1 MQSYFLYV
9 LSISRKNIFVPFG
22 ASLYVYKSFNF
33 NGHKGVELHK
43 NAVNI
48 FLSFPSALK
57 CDEQI
62 FRSAWRLNVC
72 FLCVKLFRELFS
84 LVS

>member
-9 LSISRKNIFVPFG
+9 LSFGRKNIFVPFG

-48 FLSFPSALK
+48 FL
-57 CDEQI
+57 
-62 FRSAWRLNVC
+62 
-72 FLCVKLFRELFS
+72 FS
-84 LVS
+84 ISIKM

>member
-9 LSISRKNIFVPFG
+9 LSFGRKNIFVPFG

-48 FLSFPSALK
+48 FLFSISIKMWWTDIQERMVPQSLFPL
-57 CDEQI
+57 
-62 FRSAWRLNVC
+62 
-72 FLCVKLFRELFS
+72 
-84 LVS
+84 